1 LLGSLQT
8 NFPSA
13 SSYEFSKRIGNED
26 YLISAL
32 TIPGQNQPDNAGM
45 LGVKL
50 NNLYLQD
57 NILNDAIQE
66 TGLLPNTII
75 YISTLSGDSIKGNRN
90 KEPGAITT
98 TALFDNNFPPWRL
111 ELANIG
117 IKGSVEKNIFA
128 SFYFWTIITLII
140 ILVFG
145 TALIAR
151 IVAHEMEILKI
162 KSDFV
167 SSVSHEFKTPL
178 TSMKALT
185 ERIEKGKVTQPAKL
199 KQYISIISN
208 DIDRLIRL
216 VGNILNFSN
225 IEEGKKVYKKEETNI
240 IIWLKE
246 TINNYKQES
255 IESGISISVDIENDL
270 PAVFIDKDALTQAIF
285 NLLDNAVKFS
295 RENKQVGVTGLKND
309 SSIIIKI
316 KDKGIGIENDEKDKV
331 FEKFYRGSSA
341 VKYYIK
347 GTGLGLALVK
357 SIVEAHNGYIEV
369 KSEPGW
375 STVFT
380 ITLPVC

>member
-1 LLGSLQT
+1 MFDKQFQSKTQQWHKSATLNHTHSRTAGLSADTLLT
-8 NFPSA
+8 

-45 LGVKL
+45 LCVKL
-50 NNLYLQD
+50 NNFYLQD

-66 TGLLPNTII
+66 TGLRPNTII
-75 YISTLSGDSIKGNRN
+75 YISTLSGDSVKGTRN

-117 IKGSVEKNIFA
+117 STGPGKKNIFA

-151 IVAHEMEILKI
+151 IVSREMEILKL

-178 TSMKALT
+178 TAMKALT
-185 ERIEKGKVTQPAKL
+185 ERIEKGKVTQPAKM
-199 KQYISIISN
+199 KQYISIISK

-225 IEEGKKVYKKEETNI
+225 IEEGKKVYKKEETDI
-240 IIWLKE
+240 AIWLKE
-246 TINNYKQES
+246 TINNYEQES
-255 IESGISISVDIENDL
+255 IESGLNINVELRMTSCY
-270 PAVFIDKDALTQAIF
+270 F
-285 NLLDNAVKFS
+285 LL
-295 RENKQVGVTGLKND
+295 
-309 SSIIIKI
+309 
-316 KDKGIGIENDEKDKV
+316 
-331 FEKFYRGSSA
+331 
-341 VKYYIK
+341 
-347 GTGLGLALVK
+347 
-357 SIVEAHNGYIEV
+357 
-369 KSEPGW
+369 
-375 STVFT
+375 
-380 ITLPVC
+380 